1 MMIITNINVHLT
13 ILNKQIKADSIRHNV
28 VSEYDGLKLDRSYN

>member
-1 MMIITNINVHLT
+1 MQITNINVDLT

-28 VSEYDGLKLDRSYN
+28 VLEYNDLELNIL